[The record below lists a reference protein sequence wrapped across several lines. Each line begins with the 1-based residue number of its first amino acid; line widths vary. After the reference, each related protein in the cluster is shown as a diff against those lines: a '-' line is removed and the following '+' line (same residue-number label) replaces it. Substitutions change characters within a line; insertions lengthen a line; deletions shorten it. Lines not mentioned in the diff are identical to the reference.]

1 MGPGVLFPRGP
12 KAPHS
17 SLSRL
22 REKLGFRLENFYPN
36 IDNRHHQ
43 TLNQLHARLEDDD
56 FLADVHDVQM
66 DLSLIVFV
74 NHAGSDLELVLGGN
88 TALVEHDEGIPL
100 GYSSFDTGRDVDTFA
115 RPDLFGF
122 EVFRD
127 VEVQPGGQ
135 TRSSGRGL
143 DISSF
148 YDFLRMSGRT
158 IYTNIVGRCV

>member
-12 KAPHS
+12 KAPRP

-43 TLNQLHARLEDDD
+43 TLNQLHPRLGDDGI
-56 FLADVHDVQM
+56 LADVHDVQM
-66 DLSLIVFV
+66 DLTLVVFV
-74 NHAGSDLELVLGGN
+74 NHASSNLELIPGGN
-88 TALVEHDEGIPL
+88 TALVEHDEGTPPGDL
-100 GYSSFDTGRDVDTFA
+100 SFDTGRDVDTFA

-143 DISSF
+143 DISYF
-148 YDFLRMSGRT
+148 T
-158 IYTNIVGRCV
+158 IFIF